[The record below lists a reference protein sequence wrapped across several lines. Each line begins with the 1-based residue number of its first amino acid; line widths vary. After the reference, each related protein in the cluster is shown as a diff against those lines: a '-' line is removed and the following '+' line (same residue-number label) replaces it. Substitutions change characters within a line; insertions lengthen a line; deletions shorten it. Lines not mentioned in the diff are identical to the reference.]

1 MASSPSPRPGSSLS
15 FHAPPSGSTCIGS
28 RRESS
33 KHGDPAS
40 LSASPLNRV
49 EENIGRLSAESFMT
63 QRCTGGGHP
72 RHSSTLTLASAS
84 FADNAGPS
92 SPDEVPV
99 RIGSSIASKFTP
111 EKARLLRQKM
121 RESESYH
128 DRMYHSALSEETLI
142 IRYCTIT
149 PRSGI

>member
-1 MASSPSPRPGSSLS
+1 MASSASPRPGGSLS

-40 LSASPLNRV
+40 IRASALNRA
-49 EENIGRLSAESFMT
+49 EENIGRLSSESFMS
-63 QRCTGGGHP
+63 QRCSGGGHP
-72 RHSSTLTLASAS
+72 RHSSSVTTTSAS

-99 RIGSSIASKFTP
+99 RIGSSLATPAHINAWYGKSDHIAAFW
-111 EKARLLRQKM
+111 
-121 RESESYH
+121 H
-128 DRMYHSALSEETLI
+128 
-142 IRYCTIT
+142 
-149 PRSGI
+149 